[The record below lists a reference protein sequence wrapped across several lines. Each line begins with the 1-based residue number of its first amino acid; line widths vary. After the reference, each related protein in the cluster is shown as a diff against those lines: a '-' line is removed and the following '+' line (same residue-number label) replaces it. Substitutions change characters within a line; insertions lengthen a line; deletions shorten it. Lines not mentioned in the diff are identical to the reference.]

1 MKKIKIPKLSKLAYR
16 ILAIGLPLIVIIF
29 SYILSLLLYTPE
41 NEMAIV
47 LLHMFSMLEYA
58 SLSFAVVV
66 CGALF
71 VDIIV
76 KSYE

>member
-58 SLSFAVVV
+58 SMSFAVVV

-71 VDIIV
+71 VDIVV

>member
-41 NEMAIV
+41 NEKAIV

-71 VDIIV
+71 VDIVV